1 MKKVLFV
8 IESLHLGGAEKSL
21 LTLLHN
27 LDYNKLEVD
36 LMIFKDGGIFQ
47 KLVPKPINL
56 ILKSYPNLTF
66 KDRFLFKVS
75 KLIYK
80 SKYHAAQLFW
90 KIINPK
96 LESHTSEYDI
106 AIAYNQGFSTYYVEN
121 KIQAQKKYA
130 WLNTDYQKA
139 GYAIKF
145 DFPIYQSFKKIVAVS
160 EEAKQSLK
168 NELSSINKDLNI
180 EVIKDISDETIIKKQ
195 GKETLETELKKTAI
209 NIVTVARLVK
219 YKGLHLAIESCKIL
233 IENGHKINWY
243 VIGEGIERDKLKAL
257 IKEYQLENHFFLLGA
272 KENPYPY
279 IKACDIYVQ
288 TSLFEGLGLT
298 VIEASILEK
307 PIVCTNFSTAFSI
320 IKQNE
325 TGLICEMDSDSISQN
340 IEELIQ
346 NRVLK
351 EKFIENLQKVKNNDK
366 EITLEKINQ
375 LLEFSPQIKPIK
387 TKGKKCLL

>member
-47 KLVPKPINL
+47 KLVPKQVNI

-66 KDRFLFKVS
+66 KDRVLFKIS
-75 KLIYK
+75 KLIYN

-96 LESHTSEYDI
+96 LESHSSEYDV
-106 AIAYNQGFSTYYVEN
+106 AIAYNQGFSTYYVES

-145 DFPIYQSFKKIVAVS
+145 DFPIYQSFKKIIAVS
-160 EEAKQSLK
+160 QEAKQSLE
-168 NELSSINKDLNI
+168 NELHSINEDLSI
-180 EVIKDISDETIIKKQ
+180 QVIKDISDETIIKQ
-195 GKETLETELKKTAI
+195 QSKETLETEFKKTAI

-219 YKGLHLAIESCKIL
+219 YKGLHLAIESCKRL
-233 IENGHKINWY
+233 IENGQNINWY
-243 VIGEGIERDKLKAL
+243 VIGEGTERNKLKAL
-257 IKEYQLENHFFLLGA
+257 IKAYKLEKNFFLLGA

-320 IKQNE
+320 IKHNE
-325 TGLICEMDSDSISQN
+325 TGLVSEMDSNSISKN
-340 IEELIQ
+340 IEKLIK
-346 NRVLK
+346 NKALK
-351 EKFIENLQKVKNNDK
+351 TKFIKNLQKVKNEDK
-366 EITLEKINQ
+366 EKSLEKINY
-375 LLEFSPQIKPIK
+375 LLEI
-387 TKGKKCLL
+387 